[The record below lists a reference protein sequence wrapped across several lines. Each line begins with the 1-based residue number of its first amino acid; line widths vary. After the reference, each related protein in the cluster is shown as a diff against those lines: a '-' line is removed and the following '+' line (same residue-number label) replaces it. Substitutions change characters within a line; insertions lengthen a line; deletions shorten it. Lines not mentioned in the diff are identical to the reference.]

1 MACEAV
7 GVNKISKGKQWIV
20 HILRMSV
27 DQFARGFEM
36 QPLCFRMRLRASS
49 LVFGGAVSLA
59 TLVLLY
65 QVLSLPPETHPPGDA
80 KVWEIIRGS
89 VCVQC

>member
-1 MACEAV
+1 MYLEFT
-7 GVNKISKGKQWIV
+7 K
-20 HILRMSV
+20 MFV
-27 DQFARGFEM
+27 DLLTRGFKM
-36 QPLCFRMRLRASS
+36 QHFCFRMRLRASS

-80 KVWEIIRGS
+80 KVWEIIRGFIFT
-89 VCVQC
+89 VWTH